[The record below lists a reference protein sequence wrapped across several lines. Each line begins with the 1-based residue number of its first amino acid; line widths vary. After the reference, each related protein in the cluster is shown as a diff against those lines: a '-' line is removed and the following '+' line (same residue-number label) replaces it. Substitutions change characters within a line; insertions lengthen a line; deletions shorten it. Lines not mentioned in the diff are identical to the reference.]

1 MSLLP
6 ATSAGVAANERH
18 GRFGDRR
25 SVLVAAGALGL
36 SFALPALPARAAR
49 RRGVERV
56 RSLLVVWLAG
66 GPSQLETFDP
76 HPGGSVG
83 GPTQAIPTAL
93 PGVRIA
99 ADYPQVAAMLDRFAV
114 VRSLVS
120 KEGDHGRGQYTVK
133 TGYRPDPTA
142 IHPALGAIAAH
153 ELPAPGLELPRFIAL
168 GASEFPSRGGY
179 LGIEFDPYRVFA
191 PGQKGQNLVPHV
203 PADRQ
208 ARRLDALDE
217 LTRSFEIG
225 RGVAAR
231 RTFHEHTLREALTL
245 MTSEQLTAFDLAD
258 EPDGVKLRYG
268 DSDFGRGC
276 LVARRLIE
284 AGVRSVEITLSG
296 FDTHARNFAG
306 HTSQARLLDPALAA
320 LIGDLE
326 DRDLLDSTLVLVMG
340 EFGRT
345 PSINPLDGRDHWPH
359 GFSCL
364 LAGAGIACGQ
374 VIGSTDPDGVTKQP
388 ADPVEIPDLSA
399 TILAALGIEGVREV
413 TTSSGRPMRLS
424 AGTPVRRLLRVEAR
438 S

>member
-1 MSLLP
+1 MSFLI
-6 ATSAGVAANERH
+6 TSSAGPAAA
-18 GRFGDRR
+18 GRSSGVEGRR
-25 SVLVAAGALGL
+25 SVLLAATSLGL
-36 SFALPALPARAAR
+36 SFALPPMPARAAR
-49 RRGVERV
+49 RRGAERP

-76 HPGGSVG
+76 HPGGAAG
-83 GPTQAIPTAL
+83 GPTKAIPTAL

-99 ADYPQVAAMLDRFAV
+99 ADYPQVAAMLDRFAII
-114 VRSLVS
+114 RSLVS
-120 KEGDHGRGQYTVK
+120 KEGDHERGQYTVK

-153 ELPAPGLELPRFIAL
+153 ELPSPGLELPRFIAL
-168 GASEFPSRGGY
+168 GEAEFPSRGGY
-179 LGIEFDPYRVFA
+179 LGVECDPYRVFA

-208 ARRLDALDE
+208 ARRLDALDA

-225 RGVAAR
+225 RGAAVQ
-231 RTFHEHTLREALTL
+231 RTFHEPTLRKAVTL
-245 MTSEQLTAFDLAD
+245 MTSEQLAAFDLD
-258 EPDGVKLRYG
+258 GEPDGVKSRYG

-296 FDTHARNFAG
+296 FDTHTRNFAG

-320 LIGDLE
+320 LVGDLE
-326 DRDLLDSTLVLVMG
+326 DRDLLDSTVVLVMG

-374 VIGSTDPDGVTKQP
+374 VIGSTDPAGVAKQP

-399 TILAALGIEGVREV
+399 TVLAALGIDGVREV
-413 TTSSGRPMRLS
+413 TTSIGRPMKLS
-424 AGTPVRRLLRVEAR
+424 AGTPIPRLCRF
-438 S
+438 SF